1 LNQHLQGLIK
11 WVQDENLDVAY
22 ISNPTNISYFSGFFQ
37 DPEERVTGLFVFPDK
52 DPFLFTPA
60 LSIEEVKRSG
70 WPYDV
75 YGYLDHEQPFALI
88 SEHIRERNANPL
100 RWGIE
105 KDDLPVFRFE
115 AVMQNFPSATF
126 PADASRF
133 IEMKKLIKTPDEIAL
148 LEQAGRDAD
157 RAFAAGF
164 AALHTGV
171 TEQAVVAEIE
181 YAMMKSGVMQMSF
194 DTIVQAGANAANP
207 HGGPELNKIQP
218 GQMVLFDLGTVNKGY
233 ISDST
238 RTVAFGD
245 IDDKQKEIHRVC
257 LEANLAA
264 MDAARPGVTA
274 AELDKIARDI
284 ITKAGYGEYFNHRLG
299 HGIGTSTHEFPSI
312 MEGNDLVLQPGM
324 CFSIEPGI
332 YIPGFAGVRIEDCVH
347 ITDDGNEP
355 FTHTTKELQIIPVD

>member
-1 LNQHLQGLIK
+1 MNQHLQSLIK
-11 WVQDENLDVAY
+11 WVQDEHLDIAY
-22 ISNPTNISYFSGFFQ
+22 ISNPTDINYFSGFYQ
-37 DPEERVTGLFVFPDK
+37 EPEERVTGLFVFPDQ

-60 LSIEEVKRSG
+60 LSIEEVKRG
-70 WPYDV
+70 NWPYGV
-75 YGYLDHEQPFALI
+75 YGYLDHEDPFALI
-88 SEHIRERNANPL
+88 ADQIKQRNENPT

-115 AVMQNFPSATF
+115 AVMSQFPHATF
-126 PADASRF
+126 PADASRYV
-133 IEMKKLIKTPDEIAL
+133 ERAKLIKSPDEIAL
-148 LEQAGRDAD
+148 LEAAGREAD
-157 RAFAAGF
+157 TAFAAGF
-164 AALHTGV
+164 AALRTGI

-181 YAMMKSGVMQMSF
+181 YAMMKRGVMNMSF
-194 DTIVQAGANAANP
+194 DTIVQTGANAANP
-207 HGGPELNKIQP
+207 HGGPEKNQVEA
-218 GQMVLFDLGTVNKGY
+218 GQMILFDLGTVHQGY
-233 ISDST
+233 ISDAT

-245 IDDKQKEIHRVC
+245 ISDKQKDIHAVC

-264 MDAARPGVTA
+264 MDAARPGLTA

-312 MEGNDLVLQPGM
+312 MEGNDLVLEPGM

-347 ITDDGNEP
+347 ITADGNAP
-355 FTHTTKELQIIPVD
+355 FTHTDKKLQVFTD